1 MNDFDFSC
9 PSRQSAKGILVIFV
23 FNTYKFIKKSITLLL
38 LFAFSFFRK
47 GTFFGFSTSYLII
60 ILMAIGLFLLIKA
73 FLSYLNFTF
82 HISGNDFH
90 LSTGI
95 LKKENITIPKS
106 KIQNVYI
113 KQNVLQQIINVV
125 QVNVETA
132 GDNSTEIE
140 ISAVKREK
148 AMALKQELFCAKES
162 DAEDKRQVD
171 VFYQASLKKLLLEG
185 ASQNHIKSFFIILAF
200 IGGLYANFK
209 DFVERFS
216 WQSYFGD
223 WLNMNDHT
231 FFKAILF
238 NSAIIVVL
246 IIVTFLL
253 SLVKTMLLNY
263 NLQVVDNNKTIEI
276 TKGLFNKVSL
286 SLTPS
291 RIQNIQIRTNRV
303 KRYFGLYTMAFKQAM
318 VAKKQQKHFYI
329 IGLGKEEVDYLS
341 QRLYTGFDNGLKKHR
356 PENYYKRILLLKS
369 IPLLVVGNGIAYQMF
384 ENWFWAVNLMVIP
397 YLFLVFH
404 WRFKK
409 AFYTM
414 DDRYLSIGSGSFIGT
429 NLEMLE
435 IHKIQSIDIEQSIF
449 QKRKN
454 IASLKICTAS
464 KVVTIPYIKHKKAQA
479 IMDYLL
485 FKVES
490 QRLDWM

>member
-1 MNDFDFSC
+1 M
-9 PSRQSAKGILVIFV
+9 
-23 FNTYKFIKKSITLLL
+23 KKSATLLL
-38 LFAFSFFRK
+38 VFAFSFFRK
-47 GTFFGFSTSYLII
+47 GTVFGFSTSYLII
-60 ILMAIGLFLLIKA
+60 TLAGIGLFLLIKA

-82 HISGNDFH
+82 HILGNDFH

-113 KQNVLQQIINVV
+113 KQNALQQIINVV

-140 ISAVKREK
+140 ISAISREK
-148 AMALKQELFCAKES
+148 ALALKQELFSARQS
-162 DAEDKRQVD
+162 NTEDNQTME
-171 VFYQASLKKLLLEG
+171 VFYKASLKKLLLEG

-200 IGGLYANFK
+200 IGGLYTNLK
-209 DFVERFS
+209 DLVERLS

-223 WLNMNDHT
+223 WLHMNDHT

-238 NSAIIVVL
+238 NSAIIGAL
-246 IIVTFLL
+246 IVVTFLL
-253 SLVKTMLLNY
+253 SLIKTVLLNF

-291 RIQNIQIRTNRV
+291 RIQNIEIRTNRI

-329 IGLGKEEVDYLS
+329 IGLGKDEIEYLS
-341 QRLYTGFDNGLKKHR
+341 QRLFTGFNNDLERHR
-356 PENYYKRILLLKS
+356 PENYYKRVLLLKS
-369 IPLLVVGNGIAYQMF
+369 IPLFVISNGIAYEMF
-384 ENWFWAVNLMVIP
+384 ENWFWTINLIAIP
-397 YLFLVFH
+397 YLLFVLH
-404 WRFKK
+404 WQLKK
-409 AFYTM
+409 AFYTI
-414 DDRYLSIGSGSFIGT
+414 DDKYLSIGSGGFIGT
-429 NLEMLE
+429 KREMLE
-435 IHKIQSIDIEQSIF
+435 IHKIQSVSIKQSFF

-454 IASLKICTAS
+454 IASIKICTAS
-464 KVVTIPYIKHKKAQA
+464 KIVTIPYVKQQNARA

-485 FKVES
+485 YQVES
-490 QRLDWM
+490 RRLDWM